1 MIEVEGF
8 DTTVADTYAQQA
20 TMLADLALQSYLA
33 ESTVRNVNAPGDI
46 DTAVSKVMANKA
58 SVVNDLSSQSDIID
72 KNIIHALYYYIRN
85 TDLSNVTS
93 QVNSSTTKQAAVA
106 EANKGLSKR
115 QYEINEMAN
124 NGKLEILYFMQIIF
138 VSLSFIGI
146 IAYLF
151 SISYIT
157 GGLFWTLV
165 TTTVILNI
173 IIIVF
178 KTRYSM
184 FSRDSRYWDKMRF
197 VNQPKTT

>member
-8 DTTVADTYAQQA
+8 DASPADTYAQQA

-33 ESTVRNVNAPGDI
+33 DSRTAPENIG
-46 DTAVSKVMANKA
+46 TAVTKVMTNKA
-58 SVVNDLSSQSDIID
+58 SIINDLKAQSVDMD
-72 KNIIHALYYYIRN
+72 QNIIHALYYYIRN
-85 TDLSNVTS
+85 TDLSNVTTDLKD
-93 QVNSSTTKQAAVA
+93 STTKQAVVA
-106 EANKGLSKR
+106 EANKGLSRR
-115 QYEINEMAN
+115 QHEINEMSN

-146 IAYLF
+146 VAYLF

-157 GGLFWTLV
+157 SGFFWTLV
-165 TTTVILNI
+165 TTTVILDI
-173 IIIVF
+173 IIIIF

-197 VNQPKTT
+197 VNQPK